1 MLTFLVTLLLSSA
14 GIVLKMFLV
23 QWGKSLINFDPKSSG
38 DFPPEVNFGHVWPNF
53 FMVLEGDFVK
63 HFASSDNM
71 WKLVLTAEVIA
82 ILWHYQT

>member
-1 MLTFLVTLLLSSA
+1 M
-14 GIVLKMFLV
+14 GQK
-23 QWGKSLINFDPKSSG
+23 FDKFSKSSG

-82 ILWHYQT
+82 ILWHYQTKF